1 MPIFELLLS
10 ELVLA
15 FFSPTHR
22 LKEDRYFLL
31 VIADFRPSFLQVE
44 LLQLILH
51 DFWNLLLPG
60 SLDVN
65 DFILDAIKNLQF
77 FILWY

>member
-22 LKEDRYFLL
+22 LKEGRYSLL

-44 LLQLILH
+44 LLQLIPH